1 MNLPFS
7 VRLRWSGRP
16 VRRRRRCCVGCVS
29 SRPGSMG
36 SCGMA
41 TAMLCLLVLLASHAA
56 AGLSTVRV
64 SPTGSSLA
72 TDATTALHTFALD
85 EGGSAFDTNTSYA
98 LADTARFSRASW
110 DCGAWGTQGAVVTQK
125 ILALG
130 APRHI
135 ALVRRWLLNTPVI
148 GDTGEAFSTEGGQFH
163 MGADGKWE
171 ANAELILSAL
181 LYAKHA
187 GAQLA
192 SIGQPRS
199 VFLSPVSRLVCAVFT
214 DGTRNLLNTFAALPG
229 GDRLCNSS
237 IAIAGL
243 ETMSSTYYNPS
254 AFGATMSAAYSAD
267 TEGRHQNASGVA
279 LFQEISIPADTGA
292 RGSKGLSAISLPLR
306 QYKPLGYPCWPLRA
320 LVYRLGS
327 ASAIGGSREKQLIHS
342 ELIGNVTTTAW
353 VDMTFSQPQPA
364 GRYRVELWPA
374 EGLGRADSIFTSAA
388 WISTTNNVAAPADY
402 GGSLT
407 FSRSD
412 DAESQ
417 ANRSGVEVPLTLSA
431 RLAAAMR
438 WQLRYATTTERAGR
452 SGDGVGLST
461 SNHTVGIMTIPN
473 ANWRGIGTDSVGA
486 SSAMWD
492 LIRSGYKDTWLNVRF
507 LKSIEAMLELQDS
520 GLVVEQTVT
529 ATDLATSKASFRRT
543 FSRLSAPSTR
553 PPSAALLQ
561 HRSTELGEYVSW
573 IGCDRVAA
581 TNEGMVAACGSSD
594 SVLSSTAELQDG
606 LQPVSIGF
614 MPSLAAAA
622 ALKLTSLE
630 RSLQLFDPVRE
641 AARDVAGRFRTN
653 TLPIEAINVSLWRA
667 SSSWHQRDHLG
678 FARRAPNSGGD
689 WQIFAPGSG
698 YEDGYGQWGKTEENG
713 GIVLSTTALVF
724 EAGPYPQMY
733 RDFASLVEAIT
744 EMSNQLAQPDR
755 SAEGPLLARNRSF
768 LRIPIAAG
776 SVVQELCKAARQL
789 PNPSAP
795 PDRWSERWC
804 DYYKSVSYNLPGAG
818 AFVFAFAKGLLQL
831 DVPILDDS
839 SGSRDASV
847 IVWGTTVLAGGMQ
860 QRVVLPAW
868 AIKRWPVELASG
880 FTMDVVGLNVGGRP
894 YTLECDTWC
903 NSVGLKQQQR
913 VPSHWGV
920 SSNGSNELCCTL
932 EAVV

>member
-1 MNLPFS
+1 
-7 VRLRWSGRP
+7 
-16 VRRRRRCCVGCVS
+16 
-29 SRPGSMG
+29 
-36 SCGMA
+36 MA
-41 TAMLCLLVLLASHAA
+41 TAMLCLLVLRAPHAT
-56 AGLSTVRV
+56 AGLSTVKV
-64 SPTGSSLA
+64 SPTGSSLT

-110 DCGAWGTQGAVVTQK
+110 DCGAWGTQGAVITQK
-125 ILALG
+125 ILSLG

-135 ALVRRWLLNTPVI
+135 ALARRWLLNTPVI

-199 VFLSPVSRLVCAVFT
+199 VFLNPVSRLVCAVYA
-214 DGTRNLLNTFAALPG
+214 DGSRSLLNPLAAVSG
-229 GDRLCNSS
+229 GETALCNSS
-237 IAIAGL
+237 IVIAGL
-243 ETMSSTYYNPS
+243 ETISSMHYNPS
-254 AFGATMSAAYSAD
+254 VFGATMSAAYPAA
-267 TEGRHQNASGVA
+267 TEGRRQNASGVA
-279 LFQEISIPADTGA
+279 LFQEISIPADGA
-292 RGSKGLSAISLPLR
+292 RGSEGFLALSLPLR
-306 QYKPLGYPCWPLRA
+306 QYKPLGYPCWALRA
-320 LVYRLGS
+320 LVYRLSS
-327 ASAIGGSREKQLIHS
+327 ATAPGGSRGKQLIHS

-353 VDMTFSQPQPA
+353 VDMKFSQPQPA

-388 WISTTNNVAAPADY
+388 WISTTTNGTTPTDS

-407 FSRSD
+407 FSHV
-412 DAESQ
+412 EGQ
-417 ANRSGVEVPLTLSA
+417 ANRSGVEVPTTLSS

-438 WQLRYATTTERAGR
+438 WQLRYATTAGR
-452 SGDGVGLST
+452 ADRPTADSVSLGST
-461 SNHTVGIMTIPN
+461 RSRSSNRTVGIMTIPN
-473 ANWRGIGTDSVGA
+473 ANWRGVGTDSVGA

-492 LIRSGYKDTWLNVRF
+492 LIRSGYQDTWLNVRF
-507 LKSIEAMLELQDS
+507 LKSIEAMLELQGS

-529 ATDLATSKASFRRT
+529 ATDLATAKASFLRT
-543 FSRLSAPSTR
+543 FSRLTAPS
-553 PPSAALLQ
+553 PPAALVQ
-561 HRSTELGEYVSW
+561 HRSTELGAFVSW

-581 TNEGMVAACGSSD
+581 TDEGMVADCGSSD
-594 SVLSSTAELQDG
+594 SDLADLQGG

-622 ALKLTSLE
+622 ALNLASLE

-653 TLPIEAINVSLWRA
+653 TVPIEAINVSLWRA
-667 SSSWHQRDHLG
+667 SSSWHQRDHQG
-678 FARRAPNSGGD
+678 FAMRAPNSGGD

-698 YEDGYGQWGKTEENG
+698 HKDGYGQWGKTEENG

-733 RDFASLVEAIT
+733 YDFASLVAAIT
-744 EMSNQLAQPDR
+744 EISQQLAQPDR

-789 PNPSAP
+789 PNPRAP
-795 PDRWSERWC
+795 ADRWSERWC

-839 SGSRDASV
+839 PGSRDASV
-847 IVWGTTVLAGGMQ
+847 TVWGTTVLAGGVQ

-880 FTMDVVGLNVGGRP
+880 FTLDVVGLNVGGRP

-903 NSVGLKQQQR
+903 NAVDLKEQQR
-913 VPSHWGV
+913 VPSQWGA

-932 EAVV
+932 EAVA